1 MYMKLTLT
9 FFGNGLLNESFF
21 ILISYYIFK
30 PNQSTAHTV
39 DEMIAS
45 LEDEGYRIITEDE
58 YISFTLNEKDNNA
71 EKTEDEEKN
80 DEQKDTSKD
89 KKDGKDK
96 KKKKKKDKK
105 KTYTI
110 EIDENTL
117 PSTISERL
125 EENGIIDDA
134 MKFNQYLEDKDY
146 SPYIQ
151 IGKYKLS
158 SDMSRKEIAE
168 ELTDK

>member
-1 MYMKLTLT
+1 IIHYVVIVYLTSIFLM
-9 FFGNGLLNESFF
+9 
-21 ILISYYIFK
+21 IISYYIYK
-30 PNQSTAHTV
+30 HNQSTANTV

-89 KKDGKDK
+89 KKEGKDK
-96 KKKKKKDKK
+96 KKKKKKEKK

-117 PSTISERL
+117 HETIS
-125 EENGIIDDA
+125 
-134 MKFNQYLEDKDY
+134 K
-146 SPYIQ
+146 
-151 IGKYKLS
+151 
-158 SDMSRKEIAE
+158 
-168 ELTDK
+168 